1 MSNLLRNSALAAICF
16 LASFAFGQTAD
27 PVQLVKAAVANEV
40 QATEHPADSFMYRLT
55 KESKSG
61 TQVKDMVETKDG
73 IVARLISLN
82 GRALTDAERSAD
94 DRRLENLI
102 RDPEEQRRK
111 LADQQKEQDRFLSM
125 VRVLPDALLYTSDGT
140 EQINGRETIRL
151 KFRPNPAFHTTTRET
166 IIFRASEGNLWIDAL
181 DKRITKFDGTQTN
194 DINIGWGLLGH
205 IEKGSKLQVE
215 QRWLDQGKW
224 RLSKLVLE
232 ANGQILLFKSLTLKQ
247 RQSATDFRAVPS
259 DLKIASAVEL
269 LKKQGATLASAP
281 TR

>member
-1 MSNLLRNSALAAICF
+1 MSKLLRNSALVMVCC
-16 LASFAFGQTAD
+16 LANLALGQAAD
-27 PVQLVKAAVANEV
+27 PAQLVKAAVANEI
-40 QATEHPADSFMYRLT
+40 QATEHPADSYMYRLT

-94 DRRLENLI
+94 DQRLENLI

-111 LADQQKEQDRFLSM
+111 LADQQKEQARFLSL
-125 VRVLPDALLYTSDGT
+125 VRALPDALLYTADGT
-140 EQINGRETIRL
+140 EQIDGRDTIRL
-151 KFRPNPAFHTTTRET
+151 KFGPNPAFHTTTRET
-166 IIFRASEGNLWIDAL
+166 IIFRASEGYIWIDAL
-181 DKRITKFDGTQTN
+181 DKRITRFDGIQTS

-232 ANGQILLFKSLTLKQ
+232 ANGQILLFKSITLKQ
-247 RQSATDFRAVPS
+247 RQSATDFRPVPA
-259 DLKIASAVEL
+259 DLKIAAAVEL
-269 LKKQGATLASAP
+269 LKKQNATLASAP